1 MTRFLCLALLSMFV
15 LPSVAQ
21 NRTPAPTDQPPQV
34 RERQRDGARGGRDW
48 MGGMARRLTT
58 ELSLDEQQQ
67 AQLSQM
73 MATWAEQ
80 APMAQLRELGGQ
92 MREAREAGDDARAQE
107 LIQQMQALRAAGA
120 QHREQFMDQLE
131 TILREDQVAKLS
143 EVRER
148 MQQDFRGGPGG
159 FGGGMGGG
167 PQMFIERAKEQLNL
181 DEDQAAHLDELV
193 AAARNRAGGPGADGP
208 GALWQQMREAREAGD
223 EDRVNELRQQMRAD
237 GEARA
242 AAFEQVL
249 TELEKTLR
257 PEQKKALAD
266 FRAEMAERRAGMGGP
281 PQSTTDPRSILRAA
295 RGIDG
300 LSYEQKE
307 QIEELTRE
315 AQSQMREVRRD
326 REAAAELGAKL
337 KQQITTLLTPAQRED
352 FERSLSRARG
362 GDRDRMRDGDRS
374 RDGERRRDRAAPPGT
389 PAPAEKP

>member
-1 MTRFLCLALLSMFV
+1 MTRFLCFALLSMLV

-34 RERQRDGARGGRDW
+34 RDRQRDGARGGRDW

-73 MATWAEQ
+73 MASWAEQ
-80 APMAQLRELGGQ
+80 APMAQMRELGGQ
-92 MREAREAGDDARAQE
+92 IREAREAGDDARAQE

-159 FGGGMGGG
+159 FGGGMRGG

-181 DEDQAAHLDELV
+181 DDAQAAHLDELV

-208 GALWQQMREAREAGD
+208 GALWRQMREAREAGD

-257 PEQKKALAD
+257 PEQKAALAD
-266 FRAEMAERRAGMGGP
+266 FRAEMAERRAGIGGPGGP
-281 PQSTTDPRSILRAA
+281 PQTTTDPRSILRAA

-352 FERSLSRARG
+352 FERALSRARG
-362 GDRDRMRDGDRS
+362 GDRDRMRDG
-374 RDGERRRDRAAPPGT
+374 ERRRDRDGQPGT
-389 PAPAEKP
+389 PAPADKP